1 MDDNFKIG
9 IIGGKGKM
17 GNLFK
22 NLFEKRGYPVEIS
35 DINTNLTNIELVQ
48 KNKIILISVPMEVFP
63 EVVKEISPFV
73 ENHHWVIDICS
84 LKREPVRVMKRYLK
98 KGEILATHPLFG
110 PYEKDLRGKTIAF
123 YPVRGRNVSKWF
135 KEFMLKEGLKLVRI
149 SPKKHDEIMALVQV
163 INHFWLILLAK
174 IMKDSGFNLRDVVN
188 LSTPSFIRQ
197 LYILARLA
205 KQDTGLYAK
214 IQLENPLGKK
224 LRNRLCKDCKLLAK
238 AFNSE
243 KAEEEFKN
251 YFTLAKEVAK
261 ELEILLDETFPEEI

>member
-1 MDDNFKIG
+1 MDDNFRIG

-22 NLFEKRGYPVEIS
+22 ILFEKNGYSVEIS
-35 DINTNLTNIELVQ
+35 DVNTALTNTELV
-48 KNKIILISVPMEVFP
+48 KKSKVVLISVPMEIFL

-73 ENHHWVIDICS
+73 ENHHWIMDICS
-84 LKREPVRVMKRYLK
+84 LKREPVKIMRKYLK

-110 PYEKDLRGKTIAF
+110 PYEKDLRGKTIVF
-123 YPVRGRNVSKWF
+123 YPVRGRNVSRWF
-135 KEFMLKEGLKLVRI
+135 RDLMLNEGLNLVKI

-174 IMKDSGFNLRDVVN
+174 VIKDSKFSLKELVY
-188 LSTPSFIRQ
+188 LSTPSFLRQ
-197 LYILARLA
+197 LHILKRLA
-205 KQDTGLYAK
+205 KQDTNLYAK

-224 LRNRLCKDCKLLAK
+224 FRNLLCKNCKILAK

-243 KAEEEFKN
+243 KAEMLFKEHFN
-251 YFTLAKEVAK
+251 FAKEVAK
-261 ELEILLDETFPEEI
+261 ELEILLNKIFPDEV